1 MVKTGTQKRMI
12 TQAETTK
19 RWLAV
24 TCACAAC
31 LCGCYTRRAP
41 AKPVVS
47 YLAAV
52 KPVIP
57 PVTSMELEAA
67 PEVPVEVL
75 PTAPQIG
82 PSRFQPAKP
91 HLATPP
97 PEHLAGDKKTELT
110 IAPEVPTE
118 ELQAAQ
124 AETQHNLDMAEK
136 NLALAQGK
144 NLNAMQ
150 QDIASKVRGFA
161 ESAREAMR
169 NRDWMRARNLSSKA
183 EALAEQL
190 VGSF

>member
-1 MVKTGTQKRMI
+1 MI

-19 RWLAV
+19 RWLVV
-24 TCACAAC
+24 TCACAVC
-31 LCGCYTRRAP
+31 VCGCYTQRAP

-47 YLAAV
+47 FVAAV

-57 PVTSMELEAA
+57 PAPSMELEAA

-91 HLATPP
+91 HVATPP
-97 PEHLAGDKKTELT
+97 QEHLAGDKKNDLT

-124 AETQHNLDMAEK
+124 AETRHNLDMVEK